1 MGAHADV
8 RSEGADGGEMQREGS
23 RGSSTIQEGWAGRF
37 GAKGGYGVGRDAWG
51 RGRLQHRAPLRAAE
65 ESFAGRG

>member
-1 MGAHADV
+1 MFA
-8 RSEGADGGEMQREGS
+8 QREPAAEKCGE
-23 RGSSTIQEGWAGRF
+23 RGPGGSSTIQEGWAGRS

-51 RGRLQHRAPLRAAE
+51 RGRLQHRAPLREAE